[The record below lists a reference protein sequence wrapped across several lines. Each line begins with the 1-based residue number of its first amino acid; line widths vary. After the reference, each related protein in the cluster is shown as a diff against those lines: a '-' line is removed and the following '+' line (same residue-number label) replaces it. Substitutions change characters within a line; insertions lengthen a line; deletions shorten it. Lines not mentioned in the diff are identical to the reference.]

1 MSCLHKLKV
10 NAAAYAGMFAY
21 AFVDSLFRKGS
32 MHGFSYGPKLS
43 ITAWMYQHI
52 TEDEFDEIFPTQE
65 PDGTQQK

>member
-1 MSCLHKLKV
+1 MSRLHKLKV

-32 MHGFSYGPKLS
+32 MHGFSYGPKMS
-43 ITAWMYQHI
+43 ITTWISKYV

-65 PDGTQQK
+65 PDGTK